1 MQISFTNIVVM
12 IFEIIFL
19 PCLKS
24 IQGLV
29 QCNGNIT
36 KLQLLCSLEADYD
49 ARRTGAATVDSKG
62 R

>member
-29 QCNGNIT
+29 QCNGNMT
-36 KLQLLCSLEADYD
+36 KLQLCSLGGDYD
-49 ARRTGAATVDSKG
+49 TRRTGTATVDSKG

>member
-1 MQISFTNIVVM
+1 MQISFTNKVVM

-19 PCLKS
+19 SCLKS

-36 KLQLLCSLEADYD
+36 KLQLCSLEADYD
-49 ARRTGAATVDSKG
+49 ARRTGTATVDSKG

>member
-1 MQISFTNIVVM
+1 MQIPFINTVVL

-19 PCLKS
+19 SCLKS

-36 KLQLLCSLEADYD
+36 KLQLCSLETDYD
-49 ARRTGAATVDSKG
+49 ARRTGTATVDSKG

>member
-1 MQISFTNIVVM
+1 M

-19 PCLKS
+19 SFLKS

-36 KLQLLCSLEADYD
+36 KLQLCSLETDYD
-49 ARRTGAATVDSKG
+49 ARRTGTATVDSKG

>member
-36 KLQLLCSLEADYD
+36 KLQLCSLEGDYD
-49 ARRTGAATVDSKG
+49 ARQTGTATVDSKG